1 LDGRAGDAPAGL
13 VVVELIAGAVLWPLL
28 GPTARGEY
36 QAGGHRHHKSM
47 YCHHLDPM
55 SGS

>member
-13 VVVELIAGAVLWPLL
+13 VVVELIIGAIL
-28 GPTARGEY
+28 GTLFGPAARGEH
-36 QAGGHRHHKSM
+36 QAGDPRRHKSM